1 MRAVKDL
8 KSNVPIFFDGGVRKG
23 SDVLKAIALGADCVF
38 IGRPVLW
45 GLACDGQAGVEKVI
59 NILNNELKQ
68 SMLVTGCMS
77 ISDVKENREFM
88 FYDKSEHI
96 FKL

>member
-38 IGRPVLW
+38 I